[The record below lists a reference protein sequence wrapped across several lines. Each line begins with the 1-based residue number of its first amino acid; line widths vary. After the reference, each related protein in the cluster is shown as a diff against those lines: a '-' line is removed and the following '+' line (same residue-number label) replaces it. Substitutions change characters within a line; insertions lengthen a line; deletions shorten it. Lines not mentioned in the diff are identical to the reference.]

1 MGFITWLV
9 VGGLLGWLASV
20 AMKMKAEQDQLL
32 TVVVGIVGAFVGGF
46 VFGPL
51 LGARSLVGGDYG
63 PGALVASLAG
73 AIVLLAIVIAFRR
86 RPAR

>member
-20 AMKMKAEQDQLL
+20 AMKMNAEQEQLL
-32 TVVVGIVGAFVGGF
+32 AVVVGIAGAFVGGF
-46 VFGPL
+46 LFGPL
-51 LGARSLVGGDYG
+51 LGARQLVGGDYG
-63 PGALVASLAG
+63 PGALLASLAG